1 MSMHLDI
8 VTPEKKVFS
17 DEVENVYL
25 PGADGE
31 MGVLPAH
38 AGLVTALQ
46 AGELRYLHNGEV
58 GTLTVGSGFAEI
70 TQEKVVVLTDMAL
83 GEEEIDE
90 EETEKAMER
99 AKEQLHSQEHDLDAE
114 EVAHLQAMISKQMA
128 ALHFK
133 RKYKR

>member
-1 MSMHLDI
+1 MRCYHLF
-8 VTPEKKVFS
+8 TS
-17 DEVENVYL
+17 DPVIAVSSLKQVEEN
-25 PGADGE
+25 
-31 MGVLPAH
+31 
-38 AGLVTALQ
+38 
-46 AGELRYLHNGEV
+46 
-58 GTLTVGSGFAEI
+58 I

>member
-1 MSMHLDI
+1 MHLDI

-31 MGVLPAH
+31 MGILPHH

-46 AGELRYLHNGEV
+46 AGELRYLHKGET
-58 GTLTVGSGFAEI
+58 GTLAVGSGFAEI

-83 GEEEIDE
+83 DEAEIDE
-90 EETEKAMER
+90 AETEKALER
-99 AKEQLHSQEHDLDAE
+99 AKEKLETRESDLDAE
-114 EVAHLQAMISKQMA
+114 EVAHLQNLIAKQMA
-128 ALHFK
+128 ALTFK
-133 RKYKR
+133 RKRKN

>member
-1 MSMHLDI
+1 MHLDI

-58 GTLTVGSGFAEI
+58 GTLAVGSGFAEI

-83 GEEEIDE
+83 GEDEIDE

-114 EVAHLQAMISKQMA
+114 ELAHLQAMISKQMA